1 VLFALLG
8 TGCQRE
14 LPYGVVEGE
23 VTLDGKPLTD
33 VEVVFL
39 PDPDRGTQGRRS
51 VALVDREGRYR
62 LASDAGRSGAPVGFH
77 RVCIIDMRS
86 PPWAPV
92 PVVPGDGADGPAGRK
107 EAAGTKPGA
116 PVPDNSRRSRF
127 PSAYGSANS
136 TPLRDIEVK
145 EGTQVINLELRN
157 DLP

>member
-1 VLFALLG
+1 HPAGPLDAGRARTDPGEFLTPRPAAGVARCWSSCRGIPMSPRYRLCYLALPVLLALLG

-62 LASDAGRSGAPVGFH
+62 LASDAGRAGAPVGFH
-77 RVCIIDMRS
+77 RVCVIDMRS
-86 PPWAPV
+86 PPWAP
-92 PVVPGDGADGPAGRK
+92 
-107 EAAGTKPGA
+107 
-116 PVPDNSRRSRF
+116 
-127 PSAYGSANS
+127 
-136 TPLRDIEVK
+136 
-145 EGTQVINLELRN
+145 
-157 DLP
+157 